1 MNQTPSIW
9 TLKGPRKVS
18 VFMLFESKKHL
29 LLEQNTQDIKE
40 HISTV
45 KLNIS
50 NFHKVVIPWNKSTET
65 LKKRS
70 FM

>member
-1 MNQTPSIW
+1 MDTEGATESIRIHVIW
-9 TLKGPRKVS
+9 V
-18 VFMLFESKKHL
+18 KKHL
-29 LLEQNTQDIKE
+29 LLGQNTQDIKE